1 MAQATGDPN
10 ADTRTQLLPTGR
22 AFRPIGAMNGMRT
35 RSRALMGLLKQIKAS
50 RRAMALRLDG
60 YMLWEEPFACPH
72 CKNTEW
78 KVLGGLADFASV
90 ADALFARRPEA
101 AAAARDGN
109 PRSLCTCGGCGRAYR
124 V

>member
-1 MAQATGDPN
+1 
-10 ADTRTQLLPTGR
+10 
-22 AFRPIGAMNGMRT
+22 
-35 RSRALMGLLKQIKAS
+35 MGLLKQIKAS

-90 ADALFARRPEA
+90 TDALFARRPEA

-124 V
+124 VFEDREHNQLFFNPRPWPRA